1 MNQECREKAQLFK
14 ALSDSNRVMIL
25 EMLKEGEMC
34 ACHLLERFQ
43 ITQPTLSHHMR
54 LLCECGL
61 VIARRE
67 GKWMHYALNTTTLEM
82 LRDYF
87 KEMI

>member
-1 MNQECREKAQLFK
+1 MNQVCREKAQLFK

-25 EMLKEGEMC
+25 EMLKDGEMC

-54 LLCECGL
+54 LLCECDL

-67 GKWMHYALNTTTLEM
+67 GKWMHYSLNTKTLEA
-82 LRDYF
+82 LSEYF

>member
-25 EMLKEGEMC
+25 EMLKDGEMC

-67 GKWMHYALNTTTLEM
+67 GKWMHYSLNTRTLEM

-87 KEMI
+87 REMI

>member
-1 MNQECREKAQLFK
+1 MNEECREKAQLFK

-25 EMLKEGEMC
+25 EMLKDGEMC

-54 LLCECGL
+54 LLCECDF

-67 GKWMHYALNTTTLEM
+67 GKWMHYSLNTKTLGA
-82 LRDYF
+82 LSDYF

>member
-1 MNQECREKAQLFK
+1 MNQECRKKAQLFK
-14 ALSDSNRVMIL
+14 ALSDSHRVMIL

-54 LLCECGL
+54 LLCECNL

-67 GKWMHYALNTTTLEM
+67 GKWMHYSINTKTLET
-82 LRDYF
+82 LSDYF

>member
-25 EMLKEGEMC
+25 EMLKDGEMC
-34 ACHLLERFQ
+34 AGHLLERFQ

-61 VIARRE
+61 VNARRE
-67 GKWMHYALNTTTLEM
+67 GKWMHYALNTITLEM